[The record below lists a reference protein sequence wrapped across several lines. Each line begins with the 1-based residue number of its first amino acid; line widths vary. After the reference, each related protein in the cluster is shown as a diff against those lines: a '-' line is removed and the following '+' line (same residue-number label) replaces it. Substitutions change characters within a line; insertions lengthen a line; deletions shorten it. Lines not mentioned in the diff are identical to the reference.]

1 MRYIEIQEMFFAHV
15 ESPFLFKN
23 YPMCTKSIFAHQD
36 WNKLHD
42 KIICIN
48 IIVLKAQG
56 GQILVFG
63 DIVFALKHRK
73 FLCGMHL
80 TVVLKGSITILYL

>member
-1 MRYIEIQEMFFAHV
+1 MKYNTDMRYIEIQEMFFAHV
-15 ESPFLFKN
+15 ESSFLFKN

-48 IIVLKAQG
+48 IIVLKAHG
-56 GQILVFG
+56 G
-63 DIVFALKHRK
+63 K
-73 FLCGMHL
+73 
-80 TVVLKGSITILYL
+80 SSYLGT